1 MEFHQWLE
9 FVLFPRM
16 MEIVNSDNPL
26 PQKVLIHTYAQEIYR
41 GRWQE
46 YKDLIKHLIEFD
58 KIFETVR
65 HIKCLLQPINTNL
78 RNFDTWQF

>member
-1 MEFHQWLE
+1 MNKKFFFFFMEFHQWLE

-46 YKDLIKHLIEFD
+46 YKKKKKTLIEFD
-58 KIFETVR
+58 KIFE
-65 HIKCLLQPINTNL
+65 L
-78 RNFDTWQF
+78 